1 MDGFESLGTVE
12 ERLLRMVGPDY
23 QTLAPED
30 QSRLQAMAAEMAER
44 ELPEP
49 FVREALRST
58 AGVLRELREEENGQ
72 TEAWRQEHVRRFIEQ
87 NAVSSAP
94 GSGGRP
100 VGAEPQRR
108 ERKREERDRLMAY
121 LTSLLHEA
129 RRAHGRHEVKKTR
142 GMLLK
147 VDQREVRRTLGRD
160 GEELCRQIN
169 TWLRSTA
176 ALF

>member
-1 MDGFESLGTVE
+1 MDGFENFETEE
-12 ERLLRMVGPDY
+12 ERLLSIVGPDY

-30 QSRLQAMAAEMAER
+30 QARLQEMAAEMAER
-44 ELPEP
+44 ALPEP

-58 AGVLRELREEENGQ
+58 AGVLRELREEEKGH
-72 TEAWRQEHVRRFIEQ
+72 TETWRQEHVRQFIEQ
-87 NAVSSAP
+87 NAVPSAP
-94 GSGGRP
+94 GVGNRP
-100 VGAEPQRR
+100 PGAEPQRR
-108 ERKREERDRLMAY
+108 ERKREERERLMTY